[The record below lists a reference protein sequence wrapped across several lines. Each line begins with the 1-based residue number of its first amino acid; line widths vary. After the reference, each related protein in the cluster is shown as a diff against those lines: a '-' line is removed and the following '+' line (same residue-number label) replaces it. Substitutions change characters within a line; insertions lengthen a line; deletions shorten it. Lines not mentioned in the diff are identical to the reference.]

1 MNGCSLDKAEERAK
15 RDVEVK
21 PAERAITEEHISY
34 VTGMDQRLLPSVSME
49 LSRVSVG
56 SHITMPIKM

>member
-1 MNGCSLDKAEERAK
+1 MLPDHQMNGCSLDKAEERAK

-34 VTGMDQRLLPSVSME
+34 VTGMDQSLLPSVS
-49 LSRVSVG
+49 
-56 SHITMPIKM
+56 T